1 MNNSKLNTI
10 LWVVSATLLIVAIA
24 FAIAFF
30 TASKD
35 KEEYKKELEF
45 MYEKSFYELI
55 DNVNNIEMNLSKL
68 SSTNSQSYQADVVD
82 DLLEQSNMA
91 QNNLASLPLTDQSIS
106 KTISFINS
114 TNGYCTSLSSQLA
127 KGQALT
133 DDQKYDVE
141 ALYESAKNV
150 KQEVNR
156 FATLLTNDY
165 SIVDNMKYAK
175 NTMDSNFSNQF
186 ATLEEPSV
194 EYPQLIYDGP
204 FSDSVLNKEIKG
216 LSDVQLTKDQA
227 QAKITQELFGYDTIK
242 YSGQTDGK
250 FVTYNFTLN
259 FSDGTVGFAQVT
271 KQGGLLLTYTHTH
284 SITKVRY
291 SQEDC
296 VEKAKQ
302 FVEELGITDMESVW
316 YAEAEGYLF
325 VNLAYKQDDVIV
337 YPDLIKVKVAMD
349 DGTITGL
356 EAMSYAYNHT
366 EREIPKAVATKAD
379 AERAVQPELIV
390 QKTTLCI
397 MPNEYVGESLAWELQ
412 AVSNGNQF
420 YAYVDAQ
427 TGQLLKV
434 LKVIETDDGS
444 LLM

>member
-141 ALYESAKNV
+141 AL
-150 KQEVNR
+150 
-156 FATLLTNDY
+156 
-165 SIVDNMKYAK
+165 
-175 NTMDSNFSNQF
+175 
-186 ATLEEPSV
+186 
-194 EYPQLIYDGP
+194 
-204 FSDSVLNKEIKG
+204 
-216 LSDVQLTKDQA
+216 
-227 QAKITQELFGYDTIK
+227 
-242 YSGQTDGK
+242 
-250 FVTYNFTLN
+250 
-259 FSDGTVGFAQVT
+259 
-271 KQGGLLLTYTHTH
+271 
-284 SITKVRY
+284 
-291 SQEDC
+291 
-296 VEKAKQ
+296 
-302 FVEELGITDMESVW
+302 
-316 YAEAEGYLF
+316 
-325 VNLAYKQDDVIV
+325 
-337 YPDLIKVKVAMD
+337 
-349 DGTITGL
+349 
-356 EAMSYAYNHT
+356 
-366 EREIPKAVATKAD
+366 
-379 AERAVQPELIV
+379 
-390 QKTTLCI
+390 
-397 MPNEYVGESLAWELQ
+397 
-412 AVSNGNQF
+412 
-420 YAYVDAQ
+420 
-427 TGQLLKV
+427 
-434 LKVIETDDGS
+434 
-444 LLM
+444 